1 MLRAG
6 QVSAV
11 LKGHHHAGGKGSR
24 GDLLGFWKLNHFFW
38 DAPRPQ
44 EEGMGHV
51 PLTKPVAFPLQLVGI
66 FAGQHF
72 HRSIQ
77 TNFILMLFVRGS
89 ARVGMGQEGQFIQI
103 FKVCAR
109 RHANTGRKK
118 NIKGRCSHSQLITA
132 EDLSPGPVSAQ
143 IFHLLFRHPIPQQ
156 REGWRYAEV
165 VQQEYTRMP
174 NVLLPLKNV
183 LGRGF
188 HCPKAVPRHPQGLSP
203 TPQHYFLVWQESHQQ
218 FPVWP
223 SQGVWNRPAG
233 KKTSCKMENIQ
244 RGSYF

>member
-1 MLRAG
+1 MQGWEWGGRGSLFRCLRC
-6 QVSAV
+6 V
-11 LKGHHHAGGKGSR
+11 HAGMQT
-24 GDLLGFWKLNHFFW
+24 LG
-38 DAPRPQ
+38 
-44 EEGMGHV
+44 E
-51 PLTKPVAFPLQLVGI
+51 
-66 FAGQHF
+66 
-72 HRSIQ
+72 
-77 TNFILMLFVRGS
+77 
-89 ARVGMGQEGQFIQI
+89 
-103 FKVCAR
+103 
-109 RHANTGRKK
+109 KK

-132 EDLSPGPVSAQ
+132 EDLSHGPVSAQ
-143 IFHLLFRHPIPQQ
+143 IFHLLFRLPIPPK
-156 REGWRYAEV
+156 REGWRCAEV

-203 TPQHYFLVWQESHQQ
+203 APQHYFLVWQESHQQ

>member
-51 PLTKPVAFPLQLVGI
+51 PLPKPAAFPLQLVGI

-72 HRSIQ
+72 HGSIQ

-89 ARVGMGQEGQFIQI
+89 AGVGMGWEGQFI
-103 FKVCAR
+103 
-109 RHANTGRKK
+109 
-118 NIKGRCSHSQLITA
+118 
-132 EDLSPGPVSAQ
+132 
-143 IFHLLFRHPIPQQ
+143 
-156 REGWRYAEV
+156 
-165 VQQEYTRMP
+165 
-174 NVLLPLKNV
+174 
-183 LGRGF
+183 
-188 HCPKAVPRHPQGLSP
+188 
-203 TPQHYFLVWQESHQQ
+203 
-218 FPVWP
+218 
-223 SQGVWNRPAG
+223 
-233 KKTSCKMENIQ
+233 
-244 RGSYF
+244 